1 MSKACDTLAVCW
13 TGNWLVRIKFFAKLF
28 SSVWHVVILE
38 SFFWHQIRNDEL
50 FFWGHSHTFLDP
62 GKIRFPDFWI
72 PKKYEQIRTCLFWA
86 KKATANR
93 QVFLHWLHVD
103 EDEAV
108 GHPAHPE
115 ATNQL
120 GTCCGGNLTDL
131 VTLRTSGHPLYAYIY
146 IYIDPGR
153 NFHYRKDAP
162 VKAIK
167 LQNKLVL

>member
-1 MSKACDTLAVCW
+1 
-13 TGNWLVRIKFFAKLF
+13 
-28 SSVWHVVILE
+28 
-38 SFFWHQIRNDEL
+38 
-50 FFWGHSHTFLDP
+50 
-62 GKIRFPDFWI
+62 
-72 PKKYEQIRTCLFWA
+72 
-86 KKATANR
+86 
-93 QVFLHWLHVD
+93 VD

-146 IYIDPGR
+146 IDPGR